1 MDRTITLLV
10 NPTSGSGKGERF
22 GVQARDRLRAAGR
35 TVLHRVSIDAEDAAR
50 IAAEAVADQGTDL
63 VVCGGD
69 GLVNLAVQALA
80 RTGRPLGI
88 IPAGTG
94 NDVARY
100 FGIPR
105 DRAAGAAEVVLGGRR
120 RTIDLAVSDGRYFA
134 TVMAAGFD
142 AKVNERANRM
152 AWPRG
157 QMRYNI
163 ATVAELGVF
172 HPIPYVLHL
181 DGDTLEV
188 EAMTVAIGNGP
199 SFGGGLR
206 ITEGASLEDGKL
218 DVVLFRTMS
227 KLGLVRAYP
236 RLFNGT
242 HVRLPQYQRFQVR
255 RVTVAAPGITAYA
268 DGERFGALP
277 LTIEAVP
284 AALEV
289 WVP

>member
-1 MDRTITLLV
+1 VDRTITLLV
-10 NPTSGSGKGERF
+10 NPTSGSGKGARF
-22 GVQARDRLRAAGR
+22 GLQALDRLRAAGR
-35 TVLHRVSIDAEDAAR
+35 TVHHRVSVDVPDASR
-50 IAAEAVADQGTDL
+50 IAAEAVSDAGTDL

-69 GLVNLAVQALA
+69 GLVNLALQALA
-80 RTGRPLGI
+80 GTGRPLGI
-88 IPAGTG
+88 VPAGSG

-105 DRAAGAAEVVLGGRR
+105 DRADAAAEVVLSDHR
-120 RTIDLAVSDGRYFA
+120 RTIDLASCDGRYFA

-152 AWPRG
+152 SWPRG

-181 DGDTLEV
+181 DDEVLEV

-242 HVRLPQYQRFQVR
+242 HIKLPQYERFQVR

-277 LTIEAVP
+277 LTVEAAP
-284 AALEV
+284 GALEV

>member
-1 MDRTITLLV
+1 MHRTISLLV
-10 NPTSGSGKGERF
+10 NPTAGTGKGARF
-22 GVQARDRLRAAGR
+22 GVQARERFEAAGR
-35 TVLHRVSIDAEDAAR
+35 TVDYRVSTDAQDAAR
-50 IAAEAVADQGTDL
+50 IASEVLSYPETDL

-69 GLVNLAVQALA
+69 GLIHLALQAVA
-80 RTGRPLGI
+80 GTGRPLGV
-88 IPAGTG
+88 IPAGSG

-100 FGIPR
+100 FDIPR
-105 DRAAGAAEVVLGGRR
+105 DDATRAADVVLGGQV
-120 RTIDLAVSDGRYFA
+120 RTIDLARSSGRYFI

-152 AWPRG
+152 AWPKG
-157 QMRYNI
+157 QMRYNV

-172 HPIPYVLHL
+172 HPIPYVLDL
-181 DGDTLEV
+181 DGRILEL

-206 ITEGASLEDGKL
+206 ITEGASLDDGKL
-218 DVVLFRTMS
+218 DVVLFRRMS

-242 HVRLPQYQRFQVR
+242 HVRLPQYERHQVR
-255 RVTVAAPGITAYA
+255 TVTVSAPGITAYA
-268 DGERFGALP
+268 DGERFGPLP
-277 LTIEAVP
+277 LTVEAVP
-284 AALEV
+284 GALEV

>member
-1 MDRTITLLV
+1 VHRTITLLV
-10 NPTSGSGKGERF
+10 NPTAGSGKGARF
-22 GVQARDRLRAAGR
+22 GAQARDRFELSGR
-35 TVLHRVSIDAEDAAR
+35 TVHHRTSRDVDDAAL
-50 IAAEAVADQGTDL
+50 IAAEAVADPASDL

-69 GLVNLAVQALA
+69 GLVNLALQALA
-80 RTGRPLGI
+80 QSRRPLGI

-105 DRAAGAAEVVLGGRR
+105 SDAARAAEVVLGGKT
-120 RTIDLAVSDGRYFA
+120 RTIDLARSSGRYFA

-152 AWPRG
+152 SWPSG
-157 QMRYNI
+157 QMRYNL
-163 ATVAELGVF
+163 ATVAELRVF
-172 HPIPYVLHL
+172 HPIPYVLDL
-181 DGDTLEV
+181 DGRIVEL

-206 ITEGASLEDGKL
+206 ITEGASLNDGLL
-218 DVVLFRTMS
+218 DVVLFRRMS

-242 HVRLPQYQRFQVR
+242 HVRLPQYERHQVR
-255 RVTVAAPGITAYA
+255 RVTVSAPGITAYA
-268 DGERFGALP
+268 DGERFGPLP
-277 LTIEAVP
+277 LTVEAV
-284 AALEV
+284 ADALEV

>member
-1 MDRTITLLV
+1 M
-10 NPTSGSGKGERF
+10 
-22 GVQARDRLRAAGR
+22 
-35 TVLHRVSIDAEDAAR
+35 
-50 IAAEAVADQGTDL
+50 ADPATDL

-69 GLVNLAVQALA
+69 GLVHLAIQEVA
-80 RTGRPLGI
+80 RTGRTIGI
-88 IPAGTG
+88 VPAGSG

-105 DRAAGAAEVVLGGRR
+105 DDATAAAEVVLGENR
-120 RTIDLAVSDGRYFA
+120 RTIDLGRASDRYFA

-152 AWPRG
+152 SWPRG
-157 QMRYNI
+157 QMRYNV

-172 HPIPYVLHL
+172 HPIPYVLDL
-181 DGDTLEV
+181 DGRILEV

-206 ITEGASLEDGKL
+206 ITEGASLDDGKL
-218 DVVLFRTMS
+218 DVVLFRRMS

-242 HVRLPQYQRFQVR
+242 HVRLPQYERHQVR
-255 RVTVAAPGITAYA
+255 RVTVTAPDITAYA
-268 DGERFGALP
+268 DGERVGPLP
-277 LTIEAVP
+277 LTVEAVP
-284 AALEV
+284 AALRL